1 MNQDLK
7 YSDSPAAPR
16 DDAGD
21 RSGKKAAEKPRADE
35 AQEQPTIEAF
45 EEEGAGIAAK
55 E

>member
-1 MNQDLK
+1 MDQNLK
-7 YSDSPAAPR
+7 YSDSPARPH
-16 DDAGD
+16 DDACTTK
-21 RSGKKAAEKPRADE
+21 GKKAAETPHADE